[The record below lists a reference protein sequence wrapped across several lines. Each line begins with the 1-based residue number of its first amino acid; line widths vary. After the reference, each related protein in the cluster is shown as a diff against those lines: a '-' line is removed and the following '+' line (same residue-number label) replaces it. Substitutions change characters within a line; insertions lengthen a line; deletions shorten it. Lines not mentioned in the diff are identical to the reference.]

1 MKKWVIIL
9 LPVLLS
15 FGLALAWWGLFQG
28 PSTSAGGQPVVV
40 VYKSPTCGC
49 CGKWEEHLKAAGF
62 QIESRVTEAMNPIKA
77 EHGVPV
83 DLQSCHTA
91 IVEGYVIE
99 GHVPAASIKKLLAE
113 KPVGVKGIS
122 VPGMPI
128 GSPGMEGPNPEKYDV
143 VTINDAGKSDV
154 FESY

>member
-1 MKKWVIIL
+1 MKKWIIIF
-9 LPVLLS
+9 LPVFL
-15 FGLALAWWGLFQG
+15 GLGVALAWWGPFQG
-28 PSTSAGGQPVVV
+28 STPAGGQSVVV

-62 QIESRVTEAMNPIKA
+62 QIESRPTEAMNPIKA
-77 EHGVPV
+77 EHGVPI

-91 IVEGYVIE
+91 IVEGYVVE

-143 VTINDAGKSDV
+143 VTINDAGKSEV